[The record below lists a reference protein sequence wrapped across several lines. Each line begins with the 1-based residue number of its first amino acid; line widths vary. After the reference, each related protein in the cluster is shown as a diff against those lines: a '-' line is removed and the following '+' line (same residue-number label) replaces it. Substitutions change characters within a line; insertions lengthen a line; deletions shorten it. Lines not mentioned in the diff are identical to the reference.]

1 MKKFACH
8 RLYLTPHEYLR
19 RASVTLDEQGRVA
32 GYQLLTE
39 ETASTEW
46 IGGVI
51 FLLPQEEIA
60 SDANFIELLKADSK
74 SKETTP
80 PLYAWHVSNYD
91 FEQDCLTPQSVVQRL
106 KPDTFISL

>member
-32 GYQLLTE
+32 GYQTLIE

-60 SDANFIELLKADSK
+60 LDANFIELLKADSK
-74 SKETTP
+74 SKETTL

-106 KPDTFISL
+106 KYDTFISL

>member
-19 RASVTLDEQGRVA
+19 RASVTLDEQGRVT
-32 GYQLLTE
+32 GYQTLTE

-74 SKETTP
+74 SRETAL

-91 FEQDCLTPQSVVQRL
+91 FEQDCLTPQSVVQQL
-106 KPDTFISL
+106 KSDTFISL

>member
-32 GYQLLTE
+32 GYQTLIE

-74 SKETTP
+74 SKETTL

-91 FEQDCLTPQSVVQRL
+91 FEQDCLTRQSVVQRL
-106 KPDTFISL
+106 KHDTFISL

>member
-8 RLYLTPHEYLR
+8 RLYLTLHEYLR

-32 GYQLLTE
+32 NYQLLTE

-60 SDANFIELLKADSK
+60 SDANFIELLKAESK

>member
-19 RASVTLDEQGRVA
+19 RASVTLDEQGRVT
-32 GYQLLTE
+32 GYQTLTE

-74 SKETTP
+74 SKETTL

-91 FEQDCLTPQSVVQRL
+91 FEQDCLTRQSVVQRL
-106 KPDTFISL
+106 KYDTFISL

>member
-19 RASVTLDEQGRVA
+19 RASVTLDEQGRVT
-32 GYQLLTE
+32 GYQTLTE

-51 FLLPQEEIA
+51 FLLSQEEIA
-60 SDANFIELLKADSK
+60 SDANYIELLKADSK
-74 SKETTP
+74 SKETTLS
-80 PLYAWHVSNYD
+80 LYAWHVSNYD

>member
-32 GYQLLTE
+32 NYQLLTE

-60 SDANFIELLKADSK
+60 SDANFTELLKADLNP
-74 SKETTP
+74 KETTE

-91 FEQDCLTPQSVVQRL
+91 FEQECLTPQSVVQRL

>member
-32 GYQLLTE
+32 GYQTLIE

-60 SDANFIELLKADSK
+60 SDVNFIELLKADSK
-74 SKETTP
+74 SKETTL

-91 FEQDCLTPQSVVQRL
+91 FEQDCLTRQSVVQRL
-106 KPDTFISL
+106 KHDTFISL